1 MKYLHQFVTTF
12 LNVGGGINAS
22 QTTGIV
28 LQSLNNVDATKPSV
42 ACVTWADPLDTSVA
56 EWITYTSINST
67 TNELQGVVRGA
78 EGYSAKTHGN
88 QAVVAFP
95 LSKAHVNELN
105 DAFLSNH
112 ASTGNLKSGA
122 QINDTTA
129 DHQYVLA
136 VSELTAD
143 RTITLPLLTAS
154 DEFVFQSHGLTSSAN
169 ANFTYTGVARQ
180 AIINGNFPV
189 WQRGTSFVGT
199 ALGGI
204 ASHLFG
210 YEADRWYS
218 QAYCGSTGSGTFTLT
233 VSRQTFT
240 LGQTDV
246 PNNPKY
252 FHRFALSG
260 LATEGGTGALLR
272 TLQRIEGV
280 DKFAGTTV
288 TLTAWIKADG
298 NRTFGVGGTQV
309 FGTGGS
315 PSASVPIAVQSIN
328 VTSSWQKFTLNF
340 AVPSIS
346 GKTLGTAGD
355 DFVEFIINYY
365 SQGSVGTFATG
376 TFDIAQVQLCAGS
389 VALPFQ
395 AKSFEDELR
404 ACQRYYEKSYNYAT
418 AIGAAE
424 SSGRAIMPM
433 STCAAATTF
442 RVWIP
447 FKVKK
452 RTTSPTVTF
461 YGPVAGTSGKAHCYD
476 GADREVNCTTT
487 EVGMSGVY
495 SAITTPNNAGAATVF
510 ISAHY
515 TASDE
520 L

>member
-143 RTITLPLLTAS
+143 RTITLPLLTGN
-154 DEFVFQSHGLTSSAN
+154 DDFVFQAHGLTSSAN

-180 AIINGNFPV
+180 AITNGNFV
-189 WQRGTSFVGT
+189 VNQRVYVSNATLASGAYGHDRWKGGASGGDYTFTQLPSSTTITIKTGKSLIQVIETFNVIGGTYTLSWTGT
-199 ALGGI
+199 AQARFGI
-204 ASHLFG
+204 DSATPSGAYAASPITITTQT
-210 YEADRWYS
+210 A
-218 QAYCGSTGSGTFTLT
+218 GTVMSVEFNEG
-233 VSRQTFT
+233 T
-240 LGQTDV
+240 LG
-246 PNNPKY
+246 
-252 FHRFALSG
+252 
-260 LATEGGTGALLR
+260 
-272 TLQRIEGV
+272 
-280 DKFAGTTV
+280 
-288 TLTAWIKADG
+288 KA
-298 NRTFGVGGTQV
+298 Q
-309 FGTGGS
+309 
-315 PSASVPIAVQSIN
+315 
-328 VTSSWQKFTLNF
+328 LN
-340 AVPSIS
+340 S
-346 GKTLGTAGD
+346 
-355 DFVEFIINYY
+355 
-365 SQGSVGTFATG
+365 
-376 TFDIAQVQLCAGS
+376 GS

-510 ISAHY
+510 ISVHY